1 MKRKPFFRFL
11 CTFTLWFYSVA
22 IVQAGQV
29 ITGDQ
34 RDWAKKALAQEATLG
49 TIESSQSVAVLYFH
63 NKTTQKRLNAL
74 QKGLALMLTTDLSK
88 IDNLFVVERIR
99 VQALLDE
106 MDFGASGLV
115 DKATAPK
122 VGRLLKTYYVVN
134 GDISEGSIK
143 ELEFGSYL
151 LDVPFKNIT
160 SLPPAAG
167 SLEEL
172 FRMEKDLLFNIVEQ
186 LNIYVS
192 PAQKKELEMPLS
204 MSSVAL
210 LALFLGIDYS
220 DKAMFRDAAQM
231 YERAIAEDPGL
242 QLAQDSLQ
250 ELKDMGLISS
260 EDISRVEPEPEEIV
274 EESGS
279 GLGTVA
285 AVGLGI
291 AVIAGG
297 AVLLTSSSGSDDKSD
312 DNGSV
317 TPPDDIVTDPPD
329 VPIIP
334 PAPDQ
339 TTPTASGNKSSVACV
354 SDEVIFSFSEPMNME
369 SGDVAVRPSTIHID
383 RQGWIDSQR
392 YGVTIENGSADCSNI
407 VPNTVALVMTLNGF
421 VSSSNVDLGGDSN
434 FAFSIN

>member
-1 MKRKPFFRFL
+1 MKRKPFFKFL
-11 CTFTLWFYSVA
+11 CTVTLMFYSVA

-63 NKTTQKRLNAL
+63 NKTSQKRLNAL
-74 QKGLALMLTTDLSK
+74 QKGLALMLITDLSK
-88 IDNLFVVERIR
+88 IDTLFVVERIR

-106 MDFGASGLV
+106 MDIGESGLV
-115 DKATAPK
+115 DKATAPE
-122 VGRLLKTYYVVN
+122 VGKLLKAYYVVN

-143 ELEFGSYL
+143 ELELGSYL
-151 LDVPFKNIT
+151 LDVPFKNVT
-160 SLPPAAG
+160 NLPPAAG

-186 LNIYVS
+186 LNIYIS
-192 PAQKKELEMPLS
+192 PAQKKELEMPIS
-204 MSSVAL
+204 MSSPAL

-220 DKAMFRDAAQM
+220 DKAMFRDAARM
-231 YERAIAEDPGL
+231 YDRAIAEDPGL
-242 QLAQDSLQ
+242 QLAQGSLQ
-250 ELKDMGLISS
+250 ELKDMGLISR

-274 EESGS
+274 AESGS
-279 GLGTVA
+279 GMGTVA

-297 AVLLTSSSGSDDKSD
+297 AVLLSSSSGSDDKD
-312 DNGSV
+312 DANN
-317 TPPDDIVTDPPD
+317 DDIVTDPPD
-329 VPIIP
+329 VSIIT
-334 PAPDQ
+334 PAPVQ
-339 TTPTASGNKSSVACV
+339 TTPTASVDKNSVTCV

-369 SGDVAVRPSTIHID
+369 SGDVAVSPSTVQID

-392 YGVTIENGSADCSNI
+392 YGVTIENGSADCSYI
-407 VPNTVALVMTLNGF
+407 VPNTKALVMTLSGF
-421 VSSSNVDLGGDSN
+421 VSSSDVGLGGDST

>member
-1 MKRKPFFRFL
+1 MKRKPFFKFL
-11 CTFTLWFYSVA
+11 CTVTLWFYSVA

-63 NKTTQKRLNAL
+63 NKTSQKRLNAL
-74 QKGLALMLTTDLSK
+74 QKGLALMLITDLSK

-106 MDFGASGLV
+106 MDLGASGLV

-122 VGRLLKTYYVVN
+122 VGRLLKAYYVVN
-134 GDISEGSIK
+134 GDINEGSIQQL
-143 ELEFGSYL
+143 ELGSYL
-151 LDVPFKNIT
+151 LDVPFKNVT
-160 SLPPAAG
+160 NLPPAGG

-204 MSSVAL
+204 KSSAAL

-220 DKAMFRDAAQM
+220 DKAMFRDASKM
-231 YERAIAEDPGL
+231 YDRAIAEDPGL

-250 ELKDMGLISS
+250 ELKDMGLISR

-274 EESGS
+274 AESGS
-279 GLGTVA
+279 GFGTVA
-285 AVGLGI
+285 AIGLGI

-297 AVLLTSSSGSDDKSD
+297 AVLLSSSSGSDGKD
-312 DNGSV
+312 DSV
-317 TPPDDIVTDPPD
+317 TPPDDIVTDP
-329 VPIIP
+329 V
-334 PAPDQ
+334 Q
-339 TTPTASGNKSSVACV
+339 VTPTASPDKTSVECV
-354 SDEVIFSFSEPMNME
+354 FDEVIFSFSEPMNMK
-369 SGDVAVRPSTIHID
+369 SGSVSLSPSSVQID
-383 RQGWIDSQR
+383 NQEWIDSQR
-392 YGVTIENGSADCSNI
+392 YVVVIENGSADCSSI
-407 VPNTVALVMTLNGF
+407 LSSTQTLFMTLNNF
-421 VSSSNVDLGGDSN
+421 VSSAKVGLGGDPT
-434 FAFSIN
+434 FQFSIF